1 MNNLL
6 KNHSV
11 KLVHDLMVPTMEDYI
26 LKASA
31 LADRLGVGP
40 APHSCCWGRD
50 DAPSIDNQGAS
61 QMPSPSY
68 QVASQMSPPL
78 QATPDCVSP
87 ADIPVT
93 VAFERLNVDLQI
105 SPTIG
110 QVEMEL
116 DKLALAAKMPL
127 HGVQPLV
134 RSLDFPASPR
144 RGVASSCGGAPRLD
158 LASAGGLDVF
168 FRTPPPPVMSAGPD
182 QPRQVQGRRRRVYD
196 MSKVRRSARLAK
208 KPALPAVKKA
218 QINLCRRGADWAF
231 LKRSTRLWS
240 RCCTTTSPHSA
251 ARSLNTSLRRSQ
263 RSLACTAISRPS
275 SMRRYLSWLV
285 MASMICRRRSPR
297 LGSSSQ
303 ACKTELF

>member
-31 LADRLGVGP
+31 LADRLTGWASAPLLTP
-40 APHSCCWGRD
+40 AAGGRD
-50 DAPSIDNQGAS
+50 DAPSIDNQG
-61 QMPSPSY
+61 
-68 QVASQMSPPL
+68 ASQMSPPL

-182 QPRQVQGRRRRVYD
+182 QPRQVQGHRCRVYD

-218 QINLCRRGADWAF
+218 QINLCRRLGLLEEEHVSVEQVLHDYI
-231 LKRSTRLWS
+231 
-240 RCCTTTSPHSA
+240 TTFSGPVPEHIIAALTTLFGLHSDFTTQLDEALLELAGDGLDDLQEEVA
-251 ARSLNTSLRRSQ
+251 AAGQ
-263 RSLACTAISRPS
+263 
-275 SMRRYLSWLV
+275 
-285 MASMICRRRSPR
+285 
-297 LGSSSQ
+297 
-303 ACKTELF
+303 

>member
-1 MNNLL
+1 M
-6 KNHSV
+6 
-11 KLVHDLMVPTMEDYI
+11 T
-26 LKASA
+26 
-31 LADRLGVGP
+31 
-40 APHSCCWGRD
+40 PH
-50 DAPSIDNQGAS
+50 PSTTGAS

-134 RSLDFPASPR
+134 RSPDFPASPR

-218 QINLCRRGADWAF
+218 QINLCRRLGLLEEEHASVEQVLHDYIATF
-231 LKRSTRLWS
+231 SGPVPEHIIAAL
-240 RCCTTTSPHSA
+240 TTLFGLHSDFTTQLDEALLELAGDGLDDLQEEIA
-251 ARSLNTSLRRSQ
+251 AAGQ
-263 RSLACTAISRPS
+263 
-275 SMRRYLSWLV
+275 
-285 MASMICRRRSPR
+285 
-297 LGSSSQ
+297 
-303 ACKTELF
+303 

>member
-1 MNNLL
+1 MPSWHLPATQDLKQQQEAGLRFLFKAQAASIQDVVNNLL

-11 KLVHDLMVPTMEDYI
+11 KLVHDLMVATMEDYI

-31 LADRLGVGP
+31 LADRLTGWASAPLLTP
-40 APHSCCWGRD
+40 AAGGRD

-93 VAFERLNVDLQI
+93 VAFERLNVHLQI

-116 DKLALAAKMPL
+116 DKLALAAKMQL

-134 RSLDFPASPR
+134 RSPDFSASPR
-144 RGVASSCGGAPRLD
+144 R
-158 LASAGGLDVF
+158 
-168 FRTPPPPVMSAGPD
+168 
-182 QPRQVQGRRRRVYD
+182 
-196 MSKVRRSARLAK
+196 
-208 KPALPAVKKA
+208 
-218 QINLCRRGADWAF
+218 
-231 LKRSTRLWS
+231 
-240 RCCTTTSPHSA
+240 
-251 ARSLNTSLRRSQ
+251 
-263 RSLACTAISRPS
+263 
-275 SMRRYLSWLV
+275 
-285 MASMICRRRSPR
+285 
-297 LGSSSQ
+297 
-303 ACKTELF
+303 